1 MNPPARALFRQHI
14 SQMSHSLERYLDTG
28 CCSIAVANGLL
39 VSVVCM
45 GMLILYRFMR
55 VWLPS

>member
-1 MNPPARALFRQHI
+1 
-14 SQMSHSLERYLDTG
+14 MSHSLERYLDTG